1 MSPSKSTP
9 SKLQFKGSTA
19 EDLKVGQIANMDG
32 EMYFI
37 FRAIEKDTHEVE
49 LKALPIVKSTIM
61 TEDRDRY
68 LDIYPSAATQI
79 GLKSDARTRYVVDL
93 DPVSFPKDKDFPFI
107 ILATGTIRD
116 KNTGL
121 FNAVM
126 QSANERFLRKEC
138 PDLYKEREE
147 VATPVKS
154 KKPKWQR
161 DLEKHGKVTTPTIS
175 IDSAKAAGIMDN
187 ITANLLSHGTLPDG
201 SKIGTVHAA
210 LLLATSEKKRDQAA
224 FIHLFE
230 TAAANSK
237 IRLSTLFNEG
247 YINESEP
254 VDQMKE
260 LGVTTL
266 GKAFKLIKDKDPLV
280 DEIWDED
287 KKHLITCPANTM
299 RLKIKEAEKAF
310 LQTFIVK

>member
-1 MSPSKSTP
+1 MSPSKSAP

-37 FRAIEKDTHEVE
+37 FRAIEEDTHEVE

-79 GLKSDARTRYVVDL
+79 GLKPDARYVVDL

-138 PDLYKEREE
+138 PDLYKEKEE

-154 KKPKWQR
+154 KKPKW
-161 DLEKHGKVTTPTIS
+161 
-175 IDSAKAAGIMDN
+175 
-187 ITANLLSHGTLPDG
+187 LL
-201 SKIGTVHAA
+201 
-210 LLLATSEKKRDQAA
+210 
-224 FIHLFE
+224 
-230 TAAANSK
+230 
-237 IRLSTLFNEG
+237 
-247 YINESEP
+247 
-254 VDQMKE
+254 
-260 LGVTTL
+260 
-266 GKAFKLIKDKDPLV
+266 
-280 DEIWDED
+280 
-287 KKHLITCPANTM
+287 
-299 RLKIKEAEKAF
+299 
-310 LQTFIVK
+310 